1 MWTNLEKII
10 IGRKEKIWGE
20 KELQFMTHLIYITS
34 TYTRILKKYNEQIYN
49 RYKSISQIFHFL
61 IYRIV
66 AFIYITWIDNYKS

>member
-34 TYTRILKKYNEQIYN
+34 TYNEQIYN